1 MIYKAKQFMLI
12 KKIQKHLYI
21 LKHDAS
27 DVQKGNIEQVIVC
40 IFNMRSSYYIDVS
53 FTILWYLQL
62 YN

>member
-1 MIYKAKQFMLI
+1 MLI

-53 FTILWYLQL
+53 FYHFMISSIIQL
-62 YN
+62 IKYI

>member
-1 MIYKAKQFMLI
+1 MLI

-53 FTILWYLQL
+53 FTIL
-62 YN
+62 